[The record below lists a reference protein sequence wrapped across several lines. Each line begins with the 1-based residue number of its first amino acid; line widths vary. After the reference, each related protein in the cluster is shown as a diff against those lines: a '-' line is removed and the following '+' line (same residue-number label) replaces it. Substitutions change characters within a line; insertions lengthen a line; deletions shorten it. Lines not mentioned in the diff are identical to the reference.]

1 MSRNM
6 LHKTHLADFTQWL
19 EDKDYPVRP
28 GKGDW
33 QVLQVWIGGV
43 WYAVY
48 ERLFMPEHLTVAGNK
63 LEKLVR
69 KFYDDRKGKGD
80 G

>member
-1 MSRNM
+1 MSRNL
-6 LHKTHLADFTQWL
+6 LHKNDLTEFTQWL
-19 EDKDYPVRP
+19 EDNDYPVRP
-28 GKGDW
+28 PRGDW

-63 LEKLVR
+63 LERLVR
-69 KFYDDRKGKGD
+69 KFYDERKGKTD

>member
-1 MSRNM
+1 MSRNL
-6 LHKTHLADFTQWL
+6 LHKKHLDEFKSWL
-19 EDKDYPVRP
+19 QGRGVPHRP

-33 QVLQVWIGGV
+33 QVLQVEVQGV

-48 ERLFMPEHLTVAGNK
+48 KRAFMPEHLTVAGNK

-69 KFYDDRKGKGD
+69 KFYDDQKGRSHD
-80 G
+80 